1 MNTRVALF
9 DLDGTVLDT
18 LDDLW
23 HATNHALSLHGMP
36 AHTRDEIRTFV
47 GNGIAKLIERA
58 VPPDTAPA
66 RREAVL
72 QDFKVYYK
80 LHCADSTHPYPGI
93 LEMLR
98 ALRRAGVRTAL
109 VSNKAD
115 FAVQKLAA
123 HYFPELFDAVL
134 GERAEIRRKPA
145 PDMVFSV
152 LKSLGES
159 PESAVF
165 IGDSDTDV
173 QTARNAGVSGLFVT
187 WGFRDAHC
195 LRQAG
200 ATQLADT
207 PEQLLQAIL
216 DT

>member
-1 MNTRVALF
+1 MSTRVALF

-23 HATNHALSLHGMP
+23 HATNHALALHGMP
-36 AHTRDEIRTFV
+36 AHTRDEIRAFV
-47 GNGIAKLIERA
+47 GNGIADLIKRA
-58 VPPDTAPA
+58 VPPDTTPA

-80 LHCADSTHPYPGI
+80 LHCADSTRPYPGI
-93 LEMLR
+93 LEMLH

-152 LKSLGES
+152 LESLGEA
-159 PESAVF
+159 PENAVF

-207 PEQLLQAIL
+207 PKQLLQAIL